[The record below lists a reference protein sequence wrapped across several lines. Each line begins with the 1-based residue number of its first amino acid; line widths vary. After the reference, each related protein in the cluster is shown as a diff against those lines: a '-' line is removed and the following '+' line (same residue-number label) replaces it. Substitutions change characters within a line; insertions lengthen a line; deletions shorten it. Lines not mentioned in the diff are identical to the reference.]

1 MNIWAIVPVKALRY
15 GKSRLAGVLTEDQRT
30 ILNRRLLEH
39 TLIEISEIPEINSTL
54 VISRDP
60 AALSIARKLGARTLL
75 EGHAPQLNTALNC
88 ASAVAGAHGVQGI
101 LILPTDLPLINSKDI
116 SILLNLGKNP
126 PVVVIA
132 PDRRKNGTNGL
143 FISPVGI
150 MDLSF
155 GPGSF
160 NLHCE
165 RAKFAGAKLKI
176 ANSPGLEFD
185 LDLPE
190 DLEKIG
196 AGSIK

>member
-1 MNIWAIVPVKALRY
+1 MTIWAIVPVKALRY

-30 ILNRRLLEH
+30 ILNRHLLEH
-39 TLIEISEIPEINSTL
+39 ILIELSEIPEISSTL
-54 VISRDP
+54 VISRDL
-60 AALSIARKLGARTLL
+60 AALSVARNLGARTLL
-75 EGHAPQLNTALNC
+75 EDQAPQLNTALKC
-88 ASAVAGAHGVQGI
+88 ASAVAGALGAHGI
-101 LILPTDLPLINSKDI
+101 LILPTDLPLIDSKDI
-116 SILLNLGKNP
+116 RILLKLGRNP

-143 FISPVGI
+143 FISPVGV

-160 NLHCE
+160 NLHCA
-165 RAKFAGAKLKI
+165 RARLAGATLKV

-190 DLEKIG
+190 DLEKLG
-196 AGSIK
+196 VEGLN